1 MFDKRLFK
9 EFPQANS
16 YIYKQVLSQ
25 WVALITNIAFTLL
38 FVGVFVLLIFKTLL
52 MSHIVKFVIVA
63 IALLIIRAIALKKVA
78 QFSLKSAHFV
88 KKDLRTK
95 LFSKINALGMH
106 YNDYVKTSELVQ
118 LVVEGIHQ
126 LETYYALYLPQLF
139 YSLLAPLTLFSIIMF
154 LDVSVAITLLVCV
167 PLIPV
172 SIIIVQKIAKRL
184 LSKYW
189 GAYTELGDS
198 FLENLQG
205 LTTLKIY
212 QSDLYKHKQ
221 MNKEAEV
228 FRKVTMRVLMMQLNS
243 IIIMDIVAYGG
254 AALASYLSIS
264 HFMNQDISLYQ
275 ALAILLLS
283 FEFFIPLR
291 QLGSFFHIAMNGV
304 AASKKIMNVLDVD
317 VKEKEQTLKDDY
329 TISINELCFGYERDR
344 SILNNVDLKV
354 NKGDF
359 IGVVGESGCGKSTLA
374 KVIMGHHKSY
384 NGNVLI
390 GNIQR
395 NELNDENFLNHFVYI
410 THDAFIF
417 KGSVKDNLLMGKEY
431 SEEELWNVL
440 KKVRL
445 DKFFEAQGGL
455 DFMLLESG
463 SNLSGGQRQRLNL
476 ARSLLLDKDVYI
488 FDEATSNIDVESE
501 ELILEVIEELSKVK
515 TVIMITHRLKN
526 VEHASSILVMEEG
539 QIKEQGTHKYLLNE
553 GVLYKDMLLKQE
565 ELEAYNEKTI

>member
-16 YIYKQVLSQ
+16 YIYRQVLSQ
-25 WVALITNIAFTLL
+25 WVGLFTNIVFTLMFVWVFVALINGELLVKHILMFLIAAF
-38 FVGVFVLLIFKTLL
+38 ILL
-52 MSHIVKFVIVA
+52 M
-63 IALLIIRAIALKKVA
+63 IRALALKKVT
-78 QFSLKSAHFV
+78 QFSLKSSHFV

-95 LFSKINALGMH
+95 LFSKIFALGMH
-106 YNDYVKTSELVQ
+106 YQELVKTSELVQ
-118 LVVEGIHQ
+118 LAVEGIHQ

-139 YSLLAPLTLFSIIMF
+139 YSLLAPLTLFITILF
-154 LDVSVAITLLVCV
+154 LDVTVAITLLICV

-184 LSKYW
+184 LSRYW

-205 LTTLKIY
+205 ITTLKIY
-212 QSDLYKHKQ
+212 QSDAYKHKA
-221 MNKEAEV
+221 MNKEAET

-264 HFMNQDISLYQ
+264 HFLSNDISLYQ

-304 AASKKIMNVLDVD
+304 AASKKIMRVLDADIV
-317 VKEKEQTLKDDY
+317 EKGKVLKDDY
-329 TISINELCFGYERDR
+329 TISINNLNFGYVSDR
-344 SILNNVDLKV
+344 HILKNISMEVNV
-354 NKGDF
+354 GEF
-359 IGVVGESGCGKSTLA
+359 IGIVGESGCGKSTLA
-374 KVIMGHHKSY
+374 KLMMGYHGNY
-384 NGNVLI
+384 NGELLV
-390 GNIQR
+390 GNTQR
-395 NELNDENFLNHFVYI
+395 NELNDEDFLNHFVYI

-417 KGSVKDNLLMGKEY
+417 KGSVKENLSMGKEY
-431 SEEELWNVL
+431 SDDELWNAL

-445 DKFFEAQGGL
+445 DEFFKTQGGL
-455 DFMLLESG
+455 DFLLLESG

-476 ARSLLLDKDVYI
+476 ARVLLLDKDVYI

-501 ELILEVIEELSKVK
+501 EMILEVIEELSKSK
-515 TVIMITHRLKN
+515 TVVMITHRLKN
-526 VEHASSILVMEEG
+526 VENADIVLVMEDG
-539 QIKEQGTHKYLLNE
+539 QIKEQGTHKSLLKE
-553 GVLYKDMLLKQE
+553 SVIYKDMLLKQK
-565 ELEAYNEKTI
+565 ELEAYHE

>member
-25 WVALITNIAFTLL
+25 WLALMTNILFTLM
-38 FVGVFVLLIFKTLL
+38 FVYMFVSLIDNTLQISHIWMFIGASIILL
-52 MSHIVKFVIVA
+52 MS
-63 IALLIIRAIALKKVA
+63 RAYALKKVT
-78 QFSLKSAHFV
+78 QFSLKSSHFV

-95 LFSKINALGMH
+95 LFKKIFSLGMH

-118 LVVEGIHQ
+118 LAVEGIHQ

-154 LDVSVAITLLVCV
+154 LDVSVAVTLLICV

-184 LSKYW
+184 LSRYW

-212 QSDLYKHKQ
+212 QSDAYKHKQ
-221 MNKEAEV
+221 MNKEAET

-243 IIIMDIVAYGG
+243 IIIMDVVAYGG
-254 AALASYLSIS
+254 AALASFLSIS
-264 HFMNQDISLYQ
+264 HFIDHSINLYQ

-304 AASKKIMNVLDVD
+304 AASKKIMHVLDAD
-317 VKEKEQTLKDDY
+317 VKQKDEVLNNDY
-329 TISINELCFGYERDR
+329 TISINHLHFGYDNNRH
-344 SILNNVDLKV
+344 ILKDISMKV

-359 IGVVGESGCGKSTLA
+359 VGIVGESGCGKSTLA
-374 KVIMGHHKSY
+374 KLIMGFHDGYQGELLVGNKQRY
-384 NGNVLI
+384 N
-390 GNIQR
+390 
-395 NELNDENFLNHFVYI
+395 LNDEDFLNHFSYI

-417 KGSVKDNLLMGKEY
+417 KGSVKDNLIMGNEY
-431 SEEELWNVL
+431 EEDMLWNAL

-445 DKFFEAQGGL
+445 DDFFKSQGGL
-455 DFMLLESG
+455 EFQLLESG

-476 ARSLLLDKDVYI
+476 ARALLQDTHVYI

-501 ELILEVIEELSKVK
+501 EMILNVIEELAKVK

-526 VEHASSILVMEEG
+526 VENASVVMVMEEG
-539 QIKEQGTHKYLLNE
+539 QIKEQGTHHSLVKNS
-553 GVLYKDMLLKQE
+553 VIYKEMLLKQK
-565 ELEAYNEKTI
+565 ELEAYHE

>member
-25 WVALITNIAFTLL
+25 WIALISNIVFTLM
-38 FVGVFVLLIFKTLL
+38 FVGLFVLLIGQQLL
-52 MSHIVKFVIVA
+52 IKHIVMFLLVSIV
-63 IALLIIRAIALKKVA
+63 LLVIRAYALKKVTH
-78 QFSLKSAHFV
+78 FSLKSSHFV

-95 LFSKINALGMH
+95 LFNKIFSLGMH

-118 LVVEGIHQ
+118 LAVEGIHQ

-139 YSLLAPLTLFSIIMF
+139 YSLLAPLTLFVIMMF
-154 LDVSVAITLLVCV
+154 LDVSVAVTLLICV

-184 LSKYW
+184 LGRYW

-212 QSDLYKHKQ
+212 QSDGYKHEQ
-221 MNKEAEV
+221 MNKEAET
-228 FRKVTMRVLMMQLNS
+228 FRKVTMKVLMMQLNS
-243 IIIMDIVAYGG
+243 IIIMDLVAYGG
-254 AALASYLSIS
+254 AALASFLSIS
-264 HFMNQDISLYQ
+264 HFINKDIGLYS
-275 ALAILLLS
+275 ALAIILLS

-304 AASKKIMNVLDVD
+304 AASKKIMHVLDAEVR
-317 VKEKEQTLKDDY
+317 KKDEVLNDNY
-329 TISINELCFGYERDR
+329 TISIHNLNFGYENHRN
-344 SILNNVDLKV
+344 ILKDISMKV

-374 KVIMGHHKSY
+374 KLIMGFFDHY
-384 NGNVLI
+384 QGQLLI
-390 GNIQR
+390 ADKQR
-395 NELNDENFLNHFVYI
+395 YDFNDGNFLSHFVYI

-417 KGSVKDNLLMGKEY
+417 KGSVKENLMMGKEY
-431 SEEELWNVL
+431 EEDVLWDVL

-445 DKFFEAQGGL
+445 DDFFKSQGGL
-455 DFMLLESG
+455 EFQLLESG
-463 SNLSGGQRQRLNL
+463 SNLSGGQKQRLNL
-476 ARSLLLDKDVYI
+476 ARALLQDSDVYI

-501 ELILEVIEELSKVK
+501 EMILDVIEELSRVK

-526 VEHASSILVMEEG
+526 VENATSILVMESG
-539 QIKEQGTHKYLLNE
+539 QIKERGTHDFLLKH
-553 GVLYKDMLLKQE
+553 GVIYKEMLLKQQ
-565 ELEAYNEKTI
+565 ELEAYHE